1 MNTIRDISPDEFTKW
16 LVVFICIVLVWNWPH
31 KE

>member
-1 MNTIRDISPDEFTKW
+1 MNTLRDISPGEFLTW
-16 LVVFICIVLVWNWPH
+16 LAFFIYIVLVWNWPY

>member
-1 MNTIRDISPDEFTKW
+1 MNTLRDISPGEFLTW
-16 LVVFICIVLVWNWPH
+16 LAFFICIVLVWNWPY

>member
-1 MNTIRDISPDEFTKW
+1 MNTLSDISPGELTLW
-16 LVVFICIVLVWNWPH
+16 LVVFICIVLVWYWPD

>member
-1 MNTIRDISPDEFTKW
+1 MNIISDISPDEFTLW
-16 LVVFICIVLVWNWPH
+16 LVVFVCIVLVWNWPY

>member
-1 MNTIRDISPDEFTKW
+1 MNTISDISHGEFLKW
-16 LVVFICIVLVWNWPH
+16 LAVFICIVLVWNWPY

>member
-1 MNTIRDISPDEFTKW
+1 MNTIHDISPGEFLIW
-16 LVVFICIVLVWNWPH
+16 LAFLICIVLALCWPY

>member
-1 MNTIRDISPDEFTKW
+1 MNTLSDISPDEFTLW
-16 LVVFICIVLVWNWPH
+16 LAIFICIVLVWNWPH

>member
-1 MNTIRDISPDEFTKW
+1 MNTIHDISPGEFLTW
-16 LVVFICIVLVWNWPH
+16 LALFIAIVLAWCWPP

>member
-1 MNTIRDISPDEFTKW
+1 MNTLPDISRGEFLIW
-16 LVVFICIVLVWNWPH
+16 LAVFICIVLALCWPY